1 MLDTPEKLKKYL
13 KYHKHRH
20 GLTQAIF
27 AQIVLISE
35 NIICKMANNKIKY
48 DIRNAAYFDYHIRK
62 GNLPDYP
69 DFLKQQPPHN

>member
-1 MLDTPEKLKKYL
+1 MLDTPEKLNKYL

-20 GLTQAIF
+20 PLTQKVF
-27 AQIVLISE
+27 ADIVLIDEDRIS
-35 NIICKMANNKIKY
+35 KMRNNRIQY

-69 DFLKQQPPHN
+69 DFLKPKGE